1 MRAQKQSRK
10 KKLEFSKQVLTTAKW
25 ECWIITAFGL
35 FFTAKGYDTSFF
47 AYVIPV
53 SWGGYAIARAFYY
66 NKAKSENAIKLR
78 TAYRKAGLDPEPVD
92 RQFESAL
99 DEEIRS
105 DY

>member
-1 MRAQKQSRK
+1 MRAQKHSRK
-10 KKLEFSKQVLTTAKW
+10 KKPEFSKQVLTTAKW
-25 ECWIITAFGL
+25 ECWIITVFGL

>member
-1 MRAQKQSRK
+1 MNTRKRSRK
-10 KKLEFSKQVLTTAKW
+10 KKPEFSKQILTTAKW

-35 FFTAKGYDTSFF
+35 LFTAKGYDTSFF

-78 TAYRKAGLDPEPVD
+78 AAYKKAGLDPEPAD
-92 RQFESAL
+92 WQFESAL
-99 DEEIRS
+99 EEEIRS
-105 DY
+105 EY

>member
-1 MRAQKQSRK
+1 MRTRKRSRK
-10 KKLEFSKQVLTTAKW
+10 KKPEFSKQILTTAKW

-35 FFTAKGYDTSFF
+35 LFTAKGYDTSFF

-78 TAYRKAGLDPEPVD
+78 AAYKKAGLDPEP
-92 RQFESAL
+92 AL
-99 DEEIRS
+99 EEEIRS
-105 DY
+105 EY

>member
-1 MRAQKQSRK
+1 MSTQKRSRK
-10 KKLEFSKQVLTTAKW
+10 KKPEFSKQILTTAKW

-99 DEEIRS
+99 EEEIRS

>member
-1 MRAQKQSRK
+1 MNGHKRSRK
-10 KKLEFSKQVLTTAKW
+10 KKPEFSKQILTTAKW

-78 TAYRKAGLDPEPVD
+78 TAYRKAGLDPGPVD

>member
-1 MRAQKQSRK
+1 MSTQKRSRK
-10 KKLEFSKQVLTTAKW
+10 KKPEFSKQILTTAKW

-99 DEEIRS
+99 EEEIHS

>member
-1 MRAQKQSRK
+1 MRAQKHSRK
-10 KKLEFSKQVLTTAKW
+10 KKPEFSKQVLTTAKW

>member
-1 MRAQKQSRK
+1 MNGHKRSRK
-10 KKLEFSKQVLTTAKW
+10 KKPEFSKQVLTTAKW